1 MKEESEGIWPPC
13 FFPKSVSLN
22 PSVRD
27 ERKLVFFSTES
38 YLRLMASRS
47 CLSSPRPSDGLI

>member
-47 CLSSPRPSDGLI
+47 